1 MVKTSQGSEERK
13 KANAFI
19 RAIEPITQELGSLD
33 SVRLSEIEDSANTIL
48 GYIDDLWK
56 LEDYTYPQERM
67 DHLLSLTSNR
77 TTCFF
82 LIAVF
87 TRSTLKVLALRK
99 LWRKSLKPLDFG

>member
-1 MVKTSQGSEERK
+1 MKTSQGSEERK

-33 SVRLSEIEDSANTIL
+33 SVRLSEMEDSANTIL

-67 DHLLSLTSNR
+67 DRLLGLSSNR
-77 TTCFF
+77 ITYHS
-82 LIAVF
+82 LLALF
-87 TRSTLKVLALRK
+87 TRSLLKVLALRK
-99 LWRKSLKPLDFG
+99 LWRKSLKPLDYG